1 MAESPPSTTFG
12 AHILG
17 EEYAMNPK
25 RLPVFVLATLLIPV
39 LPPGRAF
46 AANPQGQAADN
57 QEALRTAM
65 VLSFLHQA
73 NLREIDMAGMVK
85 ARSDSSQAV
94 TSFADR
100 LISDHKRMDQQILD
114 FANRRGMTLD
124 AAAEQTK
131 REVER
136 TWEDRRVKGVGSA
149 TGEWAFTAE
158 PNIDPDIA
166 HLAMTKFK
174 ASLEKLRTLNGS
186 AFDREFVRTVL
197 DDHQMVIDRVTN
209 ARKRITDPEVSA
221 LVDKLLPVYRD
232 HMTMAQRMQERIA
245 KP

>member
-1 MAESPPSTTFG
+1 
-12 AHILG
+12 
-17 EEYAMNPK
+17 
-25 RLPVFVLATLLIPV
+25 
-39 LPPGRAF
+39 
-46 AANPQGQAADN
+46 
-57 QEALRTAM
+57 
-65 VLSFLHQA
+65 
-73 NLREIDMAGMVK
+73 
-85 ARSDSSQAV
+85 
-94 TSFADR
+94 
-100 LISDHKRMDQQILD
+100 
-114 FANRRGMTLD
+114 
-124 AAAEQTK
+124 
-131 REVER
+131 
-136 TWEDRRVKGVGSA
+136 VKGVGSA

-174 ASLEKLRTLNGS
+174 TSLEKLRTLNGS

-221 LVDKLLPVYRD
+221 LIDKLLPVYRD

>member
-1 MAESPPSTTFG
+1 
-12 AHILG
+12 
-17 EEYAMNPK
+17 MNPK

-174 ASLEKLRTLNGS
+174 TSLEKLRTLNGS
-186 AFDREFVRTVL
+186 AFDRNSSGRYWT
-197 DDHQMVIDRVTN
+197 
-209 ARKRITDPEVSA
+209 ITRWSS
-221 LVDKLLPVYRD
+221 
-232 HMTMAQRMQERIA
+232 TGSRMLASGSPIPKSPRSSTSSCRSIA
-245 KP
+245 IT

>member
-1 MAESPPSTTFG
+1 
-12 AHILG
+12 
-17 EEYAMNPK
+17 MNPK
-25 RLPVFVLATLLIPV
+25 RLAVFVLATLLIPV

-46 AANPQGQAADN
+46 AANPQGQGDN

-73 NLREIDMAGMVK
+73 NLREIDMAGIVK

-174 ASLEKLRTLNGS
+174 TSLEKLRTLNGS
-186 AFDREFVRTVL
+186 AFEPRIRPDGTGRSPDGHRPGHECSQADHGSRSLRAHRQAAAGLSRSDEDGAEDAGEDREAV
-197 DDHQMVIDRVTN
+197 
-209 ARKRITDPEVSA
+209 AP
-221 LVDKLLPVYRD
+221 
-232 HMTMAQRMQERIA
+232 
-245 KP
+245 